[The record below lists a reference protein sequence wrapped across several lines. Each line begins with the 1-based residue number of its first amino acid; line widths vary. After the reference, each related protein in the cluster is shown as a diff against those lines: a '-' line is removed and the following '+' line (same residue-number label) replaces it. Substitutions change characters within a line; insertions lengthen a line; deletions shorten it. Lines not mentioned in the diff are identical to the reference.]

1 MFSIPIKT
9 KIAKGKITN
18 HDAFDFK
25 FFILDIGESGIE
37 TILHYE
43 ELYAIFLHLDTLIK
57 LLDFP
62 QDSEPFINS
71 APLPHQL

>member
-18 HDAFDFK
+18 HDAFDFN

-43 ELYAIFLHLDTLIK
+43 EFYAIFYIWIL
-57 LLDFP
+57 
-62 QDSEPFINS
+62 
-71 APLPHQL
+71 